1 MFKTPAQIRADQLA
15 QLKLLLAALKTNAFY
30 QQKGTR
36 EAASLDEFSRFP
48 FTTKAELVQDQLDH
62 PIYGTNLTYP
72 LERYTRFHQTSGT
85 KGTPLRWL
93 DTPES
98 WTWMVNNWVEV
109 FKAAEVTSRD
119 RILFA
124 FSFGPFIGFWLA
136 YEAAQKIGAL
146 CIPTGGTSSVG
157 RLKLLLE
164 NRATVLCCTPTYAAH
179 LAEVAGREAMDL
191 SKSAV
196 RLVMVAGEIGGSVP
210 ATRDHL
216 KKLWHGAEVFD
227 HHGMTEVG
235 PVTFQCPKRP
245 CSLHV
250 NESAYIAEIINDTGE
265 NVRPGERGELV
276 LTTLGRIGSPLLRYK
291 TGDSVKAVPQE
302 ICNCGRADLLLD
314 GGILGRVDDMVI
326 VRGVNVYPSALEAIV
341 REFPEI
347 IEYQVQVDRRGTMP
361 ELLLKIEVKQGNAA
375 TLGERLHEALQLRI
389 PIEIVPALPRFELKA
404 KRWVELK

>member
-1 MFKTPAQIRADQLA
+1 MFKSREEIRAGQLE
-15 QLKLLLAALKTNAFY
+15 QLKQLLAALKTNPFY
-30 QQKGTR
+30 QRKGVR
-36 EAASLDEFSRFP
+36 EVASLEEFYSFP
-48 FTTKAELVQDQLDH
+48 LTTKGELVQDQLEH
-62 PIYGTNLTYP
+62 PMYGTNLTYP

-98 WTWMVNNWVEV
+98 WAWMVNNWVEV
-109 FKAAEVTSRD
+109 FKAAEVTNKD
-119 RILFA
+119 RVLFA

-136 YEAAQKIGAL
+136 YEAAQIIGAL

-179 LAEVAGREAMDL
+179 LAEVAAKEGFDL

-196 RLVMVAGEIGGSVP
+196 RMVMVAGEIGGSVP
-210 ATRDHL
+210 ATRERL
-216 KKLWHGAEVFD
+216 KKLWNGAEVFD
-227 HHGMTEVG
+227 HHGMTEAG

-250 NESAYIAEIINDTGE
+250 NEGAYIAEIVDDQGKPVKEGE
-265 NVRPGERGELV
+265 QGELI
-276 LTTLGRIGSPLLRYK
+276 LTNLGRTGSPLLRYK
-291 TGDSVKAVPQE
+291 TNDFVKAVAQTK
-302 ICNCGRADLLLD
+302 CACGRSDLLLD

-326 VRGVNVYPSALEAIV
+326 IRGVNVYPSALEAII
-341 REFPEI
+341 REFPEVA
-347 IEYQVQVDRRGTMP
+347 EYQVIIDRRGTMP
-361 ELLLKIEVKQGNAA
+361 ELLLKIELLNGKAAGLGN
-375 TLGERLHEALQLRI
+375 RLHEALQLRV

-404 KRWVELK
+404 KRWVELR